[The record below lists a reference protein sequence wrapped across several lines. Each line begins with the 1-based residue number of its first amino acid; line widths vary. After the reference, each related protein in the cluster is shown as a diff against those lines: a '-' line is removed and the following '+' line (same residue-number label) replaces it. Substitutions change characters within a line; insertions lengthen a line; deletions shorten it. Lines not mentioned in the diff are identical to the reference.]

1 MCYYKHLRRSVRTSA
16 SVGADICVGRYGHLR
31 RSVRTSA
38 SVGADICIGRC
49 GHLRRSVQTSASV
62 GARRAN
68 ASLRRLLLQVKHA
81 KVSAWTDYLSPNC
94 QYCLLFIVFTGDF
107 GIGT

>member
-1 MCYYKHLRRSVRTSA
+1 MYQTVTSFVLNFYFYHLRRSMRTSA
-16 SVGADICVGRYGHLR
+16 SVDTDVCA
-31 RSVRTSA
+31 
-38 SVGADICIGRC
+38 GRC

-81 KVSAWTDYLSPNC
+81 KMSTWADYLSPNC
-94 QYCLLFIVFTGDF
+94 QCCLLFIVFMGDF

>member
-38 SVGADICIGRC
+38 SVGADIRVGRC
-49 GHLRRSVQTSASV
+49 ASGKRLFKTIAV
-62 GARRAN
+62 
-68 ASLRRLLLQVKHA
+68 ASKTRQNVRL
-81 KVSAWTDYLSPNC
+81 
-94 QYCLLFIVFTGDF
+94 G
-107 GIGT
+107 